1 MTLKDQTIS
10 ALLWTLVDKVGTQIA
25 YFITGVIMADLLDVS
40 DFGLIGMLSI
50 FVLLTTIFI
59 DGGFTSA
66 LIRYQ
71 DTNEDDYSTVFYVN
85 MGMSILLYAL
95 LYMSAPLIA
104 EYYDQPRLIPVS
116 RVLFLSILFNSG
128 GIIQNTIYA
137 KSINFKIQTIAN
149 IVSLVLSGGIALLL
163 AWKGYGV
170 WAIVY
175 QTVSV
180 SILKTGLLWSV
191 SKWRPRLVFK
201 ISTIRRLFGFSSYL
215 LLSQLVGIVQNMY
228 SMMLGKHFSV
238 TTVGYYTQAQKMSD
252 MAISTINSPIQS
264 SLFPVL
270 SSINQ
275 EEDRLLNAF
284 RKSMHFACFLSFLF
298 LPMLA
303 ITSKPFILM
312 FLRNKWFDSIV
323 FLQILSIC
331 GILSIITA
339 LVNTFLRVE
348 GKSKHLLFVET
359 IKAVI
364 TFSVLIATIPY
375 GAIAVVIGQLISRFL
390 ICLFSMYMTALKTN
404 YSMIFQLKDI
414 QSYIFIALA
423 SFLVCYPVSYV
434 ITNIYLLF
442 LIQNVVYLI
451 AFASLNYLNKN
462 VIIADIIDLV
472 KNKIKK

>member
-1 MTLKDQTIS
+1 
-10 ALLWTLVDKVGTQIA
+10 
-25 YFITGVIMADLLDVS
+25 
-40 DFGLIGMLSI
+40 
-50 FVLLTTIFI
+50 
-59 DGGFTSA
+59 
-66 LIRYQ
+66 
-71 DTNEDDYSTVFYVN
+71 
-85 MGMSILLYAL
+85 
-95 LYMSAPLIA
+95 
-104 EYYDQPRLIPVS
+104 
-116 RVLFLSILFNSG
+116 
-128 GIIQNTIYA
+128 
-137 KSINFKIQTIAN
+137 
-149 IVSLVLSGGIALLL
+149 
-163 AWKGYGV
+163 
-170 WAIVY
+170 
-175 QTVSV
+175 
-180 SILKTGLLWSV
+180 
-191 SKWRPRLVFK
+191 RPRLVFK
-201 ISTIRRLFGFSSYL
+201 TATIKRLFGFSSYL

-238 TTVGYYTQAQKMSD
+238 TAVGYYTQAQKMSD

-270 SSINQ
+270 SSINR

-375 GAIAVVIGQLISRFL
+375 GAIAVVIGQLVSRFL
-390 ICLFSMYMTALKTN
+390 ICIFSMYMTALKTN
-404 YSMIFQLKDI
+404 YSMSGQMKDI
-414 QSYIFIALA
+414 SSYVFIATL
-423 SFLVCYPVSYV
+423 SFLICYPVSCI

-442 LIQNVVYLI
+442 LIQNAVYLV
-451 AFASLNYLNKN
+451 AFAALNYLNKN
-462 VIIADIIDLV
+462 VIMADIIELMR
-472 KNKIKK
+472 NKIKK